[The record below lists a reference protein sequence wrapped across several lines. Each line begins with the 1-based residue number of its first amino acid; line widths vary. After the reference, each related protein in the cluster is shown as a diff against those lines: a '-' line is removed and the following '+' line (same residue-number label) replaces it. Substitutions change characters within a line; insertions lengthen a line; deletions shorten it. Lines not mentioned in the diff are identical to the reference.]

1 VARKILLTVV
11 SMLCIVMLFTSCSDK
26 TKNQGNVNDEDSN
39 IPSHVGMYTQY
50 KSSILLRNNGT
61 FITILEEG
69 NSSKMEFTGN
79 YSLNDEEITF
89 NIKKMNGEEMTNTLI
104 GTLKDDVITY
114 EGGKPFYKD
123 REYVLTKDDMAEKQE
138 PRAVVP
144 ASEGTP
150 APNTESSPQNVENNN
165 QN

>member
-1 VARKILLTVV
+1 MARKILLTVV

-26 TKNQGNVNDEDSN
+26 SKKEGNVDEGGN

-79 YSLNDEEITF
+79 YSLSDEEITF
-89 NIKKMNGEEMTNTLI
+89 NIKKMNGEEMTNTLM

-123 REYVLTKDDMAEKQE
+123 KEYVLTLDDKKAKEE

-144 ASEGTP
+144 ASSGTP
-150 APNTESSPQNVENNN
+150 VPSADSSSSNTENNDEN
-165 QN
+165 